1 MIKEKII
8 KNIIYFFLFIF
19 IFIYPLNSQNA
30 SEILIYADEIFY
42 DKNNNLI
49 GKGKAKILFE
59 DQIINSDLIIY
70 NKNSQK
76 IIIPK
81 SFKYKDNN
89 NNLFFGTE
97 GSFDTNFTKGYIK
110 DVKILL
116 NDGSRI
122 VGNKFQREENIDII
136 SKGVY
141 SPCSSRIKI
150 ANFICPTWQLEGEKI
165 LHDNQSLLLYQKH
178 SKMRVLNI
186 PVFYLPYL
194 VSPSPLRR
202 DRKSGFLN
210 PSINFNFF
218 DTKVSQSTSL
228 PYYFNISEDKE
239 LTFTPTL
246 NYGGGVDSSQ
256 RFLFD
261 YNQLVSGG
269 SFSADLT
276 VDSTFEAQN
285 YNKWLNNASLITNY
299 KKNLDTKYSINFE
312 SALETSK
319 NYIQTTNPN
328 NDLSYKSSLA
338 TKINLNGYNLNKI
351 DDKLLIN
358 FSSYQ
363 TNQNDD
369 DNSSLPTVLPYI
381 NYNSGIYEFRNVNY
395 ENHFQFYNIFRDK
408 KNTDYAKEQQKIS
421 YNLFLSKNYL
431 KFKSNVIIE
440 SQLYNQFYNT
450 IKKDIEGNRVYSG
463 NIFRAF
469 PIIGTRIE
477 TPFKFK
483 NNKFNLTYKPSFSL
497 ILSPGKSNSERISN
511 EDSALNSYSANNEIS
526 LNRYNGSD
534 RLDNSKRLVSSFGI
548 SNDDLK
554 INLSQSYEFT
564 NNSNFQKDSGNED
577 NLSDL
582 LGSFKYQKYMN
593 IFQYNFRYD
602 HSLKNLKQQNINYEN
617 NNNLGK
623 IELLYLDQ
631 KSETDSALNED
642 LETLN
647 YKFISKKLYKYSK
660 ISLNGL
666 YDLKKSINTEY
677 GLSYEYFDECFG
689 ISLDFNRKS
698 YNEEEL
704 KPQDILT
711 IMFSFKNI
719 GSYRSSNLAVS
730 EKDKQDIKW
739 ENISVEN
746 ELFN

>member
-1 MIKEKII
+1 MIKNKII
-8 KNIIYFFLFIF
+8 KNSISFLLLFFIF
-19 IFIYPLNSQNA
+19 IFPINSQNA
-30 SEILIYADEIFY
+30 NEILIYADEISF
-42 DKNNNLI
+42 DNDNNLI

-59 DQIINSDLIIY
+59 NQIINSDLIIY
-70 NKNSQK
+70 NQTSKK

-81 SFKYKDNN
+81 SFKYKDGQ

-97 GSFDTNFTKGYIK
+97 GSFNTNFTNGFIK

-165 LHDNQSLLLYQKH
+165 LHDNKNLLLYQKH

-194 VSPSPLRR
+194 VAPSPLRK

-239 LTFTPTL
+239 LIFTPTI

-256 RFLFD
+256 RFIFD
-261 YNQLVSGG
+261 YNQLISGG
-269 SFSADLT
+269 SLSADLT
-276 VDSTFEAQN
+276 VDSKFEAQN
-285 YNKWLNNASLITNY
+285 YNKWFTDASLVTSFT
-299 KKNLDTKYSINFE
+299 KNINTKYSISFE

-328 NDLSYKSSLA
+328 NELSYTSSLA
-338 TKINLNGYNLNKI
+338 TKIKLNGYNLKQI

-358 FSSYQ
+358 LSTYQ

-381 NYNSGIYEFRNVNY
+381 NYNSGINKYGKINY
-395 ENHFQFYNIFRDK
+395 ENQFEFYNIFRDK
-408 KNTDYAKEQQKIS
+408 KTSDYAKEQQKFS
-421 YNLFLSKNYL
+421 HNLAFSKKYL
-431 KFKSNVIIE
+431 DLKSNIILE

-450 IKKDIEGNRVYSG
+450 IKKNIEGNKIYSG
-463 NIFRAF
+463 NIFRPF
-469 PIIGTRIE
+469 FIIGAKIE

-483 NNKFNLTYKPSFSL
+483 NNKFNFTYKPSLAL
-497 ILSPGKSNSERISN
+497 ILSPGKSNSEKISN
-511 EDSALNSYSANNEIS
+511 EDSALNTYSTNNLMS
-526 LNRYNGSD
+526 LNRYTGSD
-534 RLDNSKRLVSSFGI
+534 RLDNSKRLASSLEI
-548 SNDDLK
+548 YNENIK
-554 INLSQSYEFT
+554 INLSQTYEFT
-564 NNSNFQKDSGNED
+564 ENSNFHNDTGNED
-577 NLSDL
+577 NLADL
-582 LGSFKYQKYMN
+582 LGSINYKQFSN
-593 IFQYNFRYD
+593 IFEYNMRYD
-602 HSLKNLKQQNINYEN
+602 YSKQYLKQQNINYEN
-617 NNNLGK
+617 ENIFGN
-623 IELLYLDQ
+623 IELSYLDQ
-631 KSETDSALNED
+631 KSDANKAVNED

-647 YKFISKKLYKYSK
+647 YKFTTKKIKKYSN

-677 GLSYEYFDECFG
+677 GLSYNYFDECFG

-698 YNEEEL
+698 YTEGEL

-711 IMFSFKNI
+711 IMFSFKNV
-719 GSYRSSNLAVS
+719 GSYKSSNLAVS
-730 EKDKQDIKW
+730 ENDKQEIKW
-739 ENISVEN
+739 ESSSVKN